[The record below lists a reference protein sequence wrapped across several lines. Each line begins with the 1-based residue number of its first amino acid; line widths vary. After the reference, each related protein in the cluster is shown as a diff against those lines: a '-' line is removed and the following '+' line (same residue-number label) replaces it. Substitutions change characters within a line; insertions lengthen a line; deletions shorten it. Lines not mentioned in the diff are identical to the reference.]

1 MTCKSCGLEKRSFNI
16 KFYNQG
22 GGWVVANTFRK
33 VRGDYEK
40 IAFITYR
47 GKIRHWWIPQ
57 NVLGYSIVARIEDF
71 ARRVKEGKR

>member
-1 MTCKSCGLEKRSFNI
+1 M
-16 KFYNQG
+16 
-22 GGWVVANTFRK
+22 ANTFRK